1 MTFVEALGYRNA
13 PCLYYPPQC
22 YLQTLC
28 TTSHFRWMKFTSHHQ
43 WGFQKKL
50 KILAFEYIC
59 GQEEEDPYVPVQ
71 DSWHVVPQ
79 LQEWLGPSELK
90 FFDWN
95 TLQLQVLV
103 KWEESMQWFECPYS
117 YNTPEAVFAANKD
130 ASPPAPPQPCPHQK
144 TLISVDWPPKQIN
157 RSADSQMHQIFSVMS
172 WRRITK
178 QWWICQQ
185 NLQLKSSSNLSAFDI

>member
-1 MTFVEALGYRNA
+1 MLGHVASKN
-13 PCLYYPPQC
+13 PSSK
-22 YLQTLC
+22 
-28 TTSHFRWMKFTSHHQ
+28 TSFT
-43 WGFQKKL
+43 
-50 KILAFEYIC
+50 
-59 GQEEEDPYVPVQ
+59 DPYVPVQ

-95 TLQLQVLV
+95 TLQLQGLV
-103 KWEESMQWFECPYS
+103 KWEESMQQFECPYS
-117 YNTPEAVFAANKD
+117 YHTPEAVFAANKD

-144 TLISVDWPPKQIN
+144 MFISVDWPPKRIN
-157 RSADSQMHQIFSVMS
+157 PSADSQMHQTFSVMN